1 MTEHDIQNEIRI
13 RLSQLGFCV
22 FRINAGKVKLHDGR
36 WFDTGVPKGFS
47 DLLAV
52 KDGRAYFI
60 EVKSEN
66 GKASPEQKHRVT
78 HPIQTWFRQLTLQ
91 RLQKKQQIMPPMQQK

>member
-22 FRINAGKVKLHDGR
+22 FRINTGKVKLHDGR

-52 KDGRAYFI
+52 KDGRAYCI

-66 GKASPEQKHRVT
+66 GKASPEQKHFLATMRDRYGCVAG
-78 HPIQTWFRQLTLQ
+78 IVRSADEAIKLCE
-91 RLQKKQQIMPPMQQK
+91 

>member
-60 EVKSEN
+60 EVKNET
-66 GKASPEQKHRVT
+66 GKASPEQKHFLATMRDRYGCVAG
-78 HPIQTWFRQLTLQ
+78 IVRSADEAVKLCE
-91 RLQKKQQIMPPMQQK
+91 